1 MIIVLKNGD
10 TVEADDKWYKVIKA
24 GRPIEDTEGCVIP
37 YHMIDTVLDDEEIY
51 ARVDFAITD
60 VSIIG

>member
-24 GRPIEDTEGCVIP
+24 GRPIEDTQGCVIP
-37 YHMIDTVLDDEEIY
+37 YHMIDTVLDDEMA
-51 ARVDFAITD
+51 ARVDSAIVD
-60 VSIIG
+60 IAVAG